1 MTVKTL
7 FPTYARAHQRR
18 IGVVT
23 LGFIQN
29 TRAVLLLAACRT
41 PKSDRLLE
49 DPARDKEIRDERR
62 TVGQIA
68 KKTGPVK

>member
-1 MTVKTL
+1 
-7 FPTYARAHQRR
+7 
-18 IGVVT
+18 
-23 LGFIQN
+23 
-29 TRAVLLLAACRT
+29 LLLAACRT
-41 PKSDRLLE
+41 RKSDRLLE

>member
-1 MTVKTL
+1 MAVKTS
-7 FPTYARAHQRR
+7 FPAYVPAHQRPF
-18 IGVVT
+18 GVVS
-23 LGFIQN
+23 LGFIRD

>member
-1 MTVKTL
+1 VKTS
-7 FPTYARAHQRR
+7 FPAYARAHQRR

-49 DPARDKEIRDERR
+49 DPARDKEIRDEPR
-62 TVGQIA
+62 TLGQVA
-68 KKTGPVK
+68 KKAGPVT